1 MATERFT
8 DQMQAY
14 GRWKTQVMEAII
26 KYQKWLE
33 TNKMTDAELELRLI
47 ELIEQMKSDQLTI
60 AFVAEFARG
69 KTELINAIFFSEY
82 DRRLLPSEAGRTT
95 MCPTEL
101 LYDTASN
108 QSYIRLLP
116 IETRLED
123 TSIAELKKHPIN
135 WTSMTLDT
143 SSSEKMAE
151 AFREVVK
158 TKKVPVEKA
167 QRMGLYEA
175 ERDARQVGPDGQIEI
190 PMWRHAIIS
199 FPHPLLKEGLTI
211 LDTPGLNALGS
222 EPELTIN
229 MLPNA
234 QAVVFILAA
243 DTGVTKSDLDMWN
256 LHVKALNNDS
266 RHARLVVLNKV
277 DTLWDELKDEAT
289 VNNTI
294 QSQCNSAA
302 KMLEINPASVFPVS
316 AQKGLLA
323 KIRHDQNLLVR
334 SNILK
339 LETILSTDI
348 LPKKQE
354 IVRESVVG
362 EIGGMVKESRDLIAS
377 RLADTSKQLS
387 ELQNL
392 SGKNEDVISH
402 LLKKTRQEQA
412 IYHKSVEAFH
422 ASKKMFSDHH
432 SQLLATLSLNEM
444 DSLMSITRKEM
455 SDTWTTVGL
464 KNSMKQFFEVIA
476 NTIKLAS
483 EQTDKTNQLVLAL
496 YRKFNTE
503 HGNAD
508 VKPRVFSINKYKRD
522 MERLL
527 HEAEAYRNSPVT
539 TMTEQSFVIKKFFIS
554 MVSHA
559 RNTFFNAHQEAES
572 WGKAAMAP
580 LVARIKEHKEQMEK
594 RLESLR
600 KINESRDTLQA
611 RIRELESNTTQ
622 LDQQLAQLNGFLDIL
637 NRSLDSFVTPAGNV
651 SRISAA

>member
-8 DQMQAY
+8 DQMQAF
-14 GRWKTQVMEAII
+14 GRWKTQVMEAIL
-26 KYQKWLE
+26 KYQAWLDQ
-33 TNKMTDAELELRLI
+33 NRLSDAELEIRLI
-47 ELIEQMKSDQLTI
+47 ELIEQMKSDRLTI

-82 DRRLLPSEAGRTT
+82 DRRLLPSDAGRTT

-101 LYDTASN
+101 LYDTSTN

-123 TSIAELKKHPIN
+123 TSISELKKHPIN
-135 WTSMTLDT
+135 WTNMPLDT

-151 AFREVVK
+151 AFREVVR
-158 TKKVPVEKA
+158 TKRVPIEKA
-167 QRMGLYEA
+167 QRMGLYETQ
-175 ERDARQVGPDGQIEI
+175 RDARHVTDGQIEV

-234 QAVVFILAA
+234 QAVIFVIAA
-243 DTGVTKSDLDMWN
+243 DTGVTKSDMDMWT
-256 LHVKALNNDS
+256 LHVKALNSDA
-266 RHARLVVLNKV
+266 RHARLVVLNKI

-289 VNNTI
+289 INNTI
-294 QSQCNSAA
+294 QAQCTSAA
-302 KMLEINPASVFPVS
+302 KMLEIDPRSVFPVS

-323 KIRHDQNLLVR
+323 KIRHDKELLNK

-339 LETILSTDI
+339 LEAILSTDI
-348 LPKKQE
+348 PPKKQE
-354 IVRESVVG
+354 IVRDSIVG

-377 RLADTSKQLS
+377 RPADASKQLK
-387 ELQNL
+387 ELKSL

-412 IYHKSVEAFH
+412 IYYKSVESFQAN
-422 ASKKMFSDHH
+422 KKLFSDHH
-432 SQLLATLSLNEM
+432 TQLLNILSLGELDN
-444 DSLMSITRKEM
+444 LMSATRKEM
-455 SDTWTTVGL
+455 AATWTTIGM
-464 KNSMKQFFEVIA
+464 KNSMKQFFDVIA
-476 NTIKLAS
+476 STTKQASDYTEKL
-483 EQTDKTNQLVLAL
+483 NNLIQLI
-496 YRKFNTE
+496 YRKFNEE
-503 HGNAD
+503 HGTSD
-508 VKPRVFSINKYKRD
+508 TKPKVFSINKYKRD
-522 MERLL
+522 MERLY
-527 HEAEAYRNSPVT
+527 HEADAYRNSPVT
-539 TMTEQSFVIKKFFIS
+539 TMTEQTFVIKKFFIS

-580 LVARIKEHKEQMEK
+580 LIARIREHKDQMEK

-600 KINESRDTLQA
+600 KINESRDTLHA
-611 RIRELESNTTQ
+611 RVAELERATAQ
-622 LDQQLAQLNGFLDIL
+622 LDTQLAQLNGFMDIL
-637 NRSLDSFVTPAGNV
+637 NRPLDSFVPAAGNV
-651 SRISAA
+651 THISAA

>member
-1 MATERFT
+1 MATDRFT

-14 GRWKTQVMEAII
+14 GRWKGKLVEAIL
-26 KYQKWLE
+26 KYQNWLDQH
-33 TNKMTDAELELRLI
+33 KMSAPELELRI
-47 ELIEQMKSDQLTI
+47 FELLEQLKSDQLTI

-101 LYDTASN
+101 FYDQAAN

-123 TSIAELKKHPIN
+123 TSISEHKKHPIN
-135 WTSMTLDT
+135 WTMIELDT
-143 SSSEKMAE
+143 TSSERMAE

-158 TKKVPVEKA
+158 TKRVPQDKA
-167 QRMGLYEA
+167 QQLGLYDA
-175 ERDARQVGPDGQIEI
+175 ERDKGHLNKDGTVDI
-190 PMWRHAIIS
+190 PMWRHALIS

-211 LDTPGLNALGS
+211 LDTPGLNAMGS
-222 EPELTIN
+222 EPELTLN

-234 QAVVFILAA
+234 HAVVFVLAA
-243 DTGVTKSDLDMWN
+243 DTGVTKSDMDMWKH
-256 LHVKALNNDS
+256 HVQALGGDA

-277 DTLWDELKDEAT
+277 DTLWDELKDAAT

-294 QSQCNSAA
+294 QAQCSTAA
-302 KMLEINPASVFPVS
+302 KMLEISTTSVFPVS

-323 KIRHDQNLLVR
+323 KIRHDNDLLAR
-334 SNILK
+334 SNILS

-354 IVRESVVG
+354 IVRDSIVG
-362 EIGGMVKESRDLIAS
+362 EIGSMVKQSRDLIAS
-377 RLADTSKQLS
+377 RLADAKKQLQ
-387 ELQNL
+387 ELQSL
-392 SGKNEDVISH
+392 SGKNEDVIAH

-412 IYHKSVEAFH
+412 IYYKSVESFH
-422 ASKKMFSDHH
+422 ASRKVFQDQHN
-432 SQLLATLSLNEM
+432 QLLNILSLNEL
-444 DSLMSITRKEM
+444 DALMSQTRTSM
-455 SDTWTTVGL
+455 SHTWTTVGL
-464 KNSMKQFFEVIA
+464 KNSMKGFFDVISE
-476 NTIKLAS
+476 TIRNAAGH
-483 EQTDKTNQLVLAL
+483 TDKLNTMVQNF
-496 YRKFNTE
+496 YRKFNEE
-503 HGNAD
+503 HNLGN
-508 VKPRVFSINKYKRD
+508 VKPKMFSINRYKRD
-522 MERLL
+522 MERLY
-527 HEAEAYRNSPVT
+527 HEAEAYRKSPVT

-559 RNTFFNAHQEAES
+559 RNSFFNAHSEAES

-580 LVARIKEHKEQMEK
+580 LVARIKEHKDQMEK

-611 RIRELESNTTQ
+611 RIAELKSSAEHLHTQ
-622 LDQQLAQLNGFLDIL
+622 LSDLNLLMDTLNTPLA
-637 NRSLDSFVTPAGNV
+637 SFVDNNNAQV
-651 SRISAA
+651 A